1 MTEDEKSGQERSRTK
16 SFATGA
22 EAFRWIAG
30 DMDTDVSGA
39 EEDLRWFD
47 DLRGQLRR
55 LRKARNL
62 SQVELAGRLHRPQ
75 SEISRLENSLGP
87 GSRLGNVRDYVRAC
101 GEDFNIVFG
110 PSDLAGDNAMLEDA
124 TPEDAG
130 RGLGASRGQGLREG
144 LAIREEMLAVP
155 VSVVE
160 SGLPGRTA
168 QSRTGRSTPVY
179 LEIEGRNFVGQE
191 ASVLLAVLRTLTR
204 MLETLGFSEIQR
216 RDLIRD
222 LLEEMDRASEGD
234 ASAGFESAASATV
247 AAEAVAQDDDS

>member
-1 MTEDEKSGQERSRTK
+1 MTEDEKSGQERSRTQ

-30 DMDTDVSGA
+30 DTDTDVSGA

-47 DLRGQLRR
+47 DLRGRLRR
-55 LRKARNL
+55 LRKAQNL
-62 SQVELAGRLHRPQ
+62 SQAELAGRLQRPQ

-87 GSRLGNVRDYVRAC
+87 GARLGNVRDYVRAC
-101 GEDFNIVFG
+101 GEDFNVSFG
-110 PSDLAGDNAMLEDA
+110 PVDLAGENAMLGDF
-124 TPEDAG
+124 G
-130 RGLGASRGQGLREG
+130 RGPGVPGGQGLREG
-144 LAIREEMLAVP
+144 LSIREEMLAVP

-160 SGLPGRTA
+160 SGLPGRIA
-168 QSRTGRSTPVY
+168 QSWTGRSTPVC
-179 LEIEGRNFVGQE
+179 LQIEGRNFVGQE

-222 LLEEMDRASEGD
+222 LLEEMDRASERG

-247 AAEAVAQDDDS
+247 AVATVAQDEDS

>member
-1 MTEDEKSGQERSRTK
+1 MTEDKKSGQQRSRTK

-30 DMDTDVSGA
+30 DTNTDVSGA
-39 EEDLRWFD
+39 GEDLHWFD
-47 DLRGQLRR
+47 DLRGRLRR
-55 LRKARNL
+55 LRKAQNL
-62 SQVELAGRLHRPQ
+62 SQAELAGRLHRPQ

-101 GEDFNIVFG
+101 GEDFNVVFG
-110 PSDLAGDNAMLEDA
+110 PSDLAGENAMPADTALGDF
-124 TPEDAG
+124 G
-130 RGLGASRGQGLREG
+130 RGPGAPGGQGLREG
-144 LAIREEMLAVP
+144 LSIREEMLAVP

-160 SGLPGRTA
+160 SGLPGRIA
-168 QSRTGRSTPVY
+168 QSWTGRSTPVY
-179 LEIEGRNFVGQE
+179 LQIEGRNFVGQE

-222 LLEEMDRASEGD
+222 LLKEMDRASERD

-247 AAEAVAQDDDS
+247 AAEAVAQDEDS

>member
-1 MTEDEKSGQERSRTK
+1 MTEDKKSGQQRSRTK

-30 DMDTDVSGA
+30 DTNTDVSGA
-39 EEDLRWFD
+39 GEDLRWFD
-47 DLRGQLRR
+47 DLRGRLRR
-55 LRKARNL
+55 LRKAQNL
-62 SQVELAGRLHRPQ
+62 SQAELAGRLRRPQ

-101 GEDFNIVFG
+101 GEDFNVVFG
-110 PSDLAGDNAMLEDA
+110 LSDLAGENAMLGDF
-124 TPEDAG
+124 G
-130 RGLGASRGQGLREG
+130 RGLGAPGGQGLREG
-144 LAIREEMLAVP
+144 LSIREEMLAVP

-160 SGLPGRTA
+160 SGLPGRIA
-168 QSRTGRSTPVY
+168 QSWTGRSTPVY
-179 LEIEGRNFVGQE
+179 LQIEGRNFVGQE
-191 ASVLLAVLRTLTR
+191 ASVLLAVLRTLTG

-222 LLEEMDRASEGD
+222 LLKEMDRASERD

-247 AAEAVAQDDDS
+247 AAEAVAQDEDS